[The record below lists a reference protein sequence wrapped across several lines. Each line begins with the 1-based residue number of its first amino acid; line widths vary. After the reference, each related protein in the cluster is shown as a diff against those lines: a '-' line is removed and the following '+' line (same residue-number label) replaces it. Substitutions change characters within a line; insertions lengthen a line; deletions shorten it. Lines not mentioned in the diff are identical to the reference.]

1 MAGGG
6 VAREGRSV
14 IALDTLAYA
23 RRLRQAG
30 FTEQQAEAQADAL
43 AAVMVES
50 LATKTDLQELDLRM
64 QVRFARIDERFARIE
79 ERFAR
84 VDERFEHLER
94 QMEARFGEQTARV
107 EARFAQF
114 EARFAEFEARFAGI
128 DGRITAQGAHFD
140 AKLADLE
147 RRLTVRLGGM
157 MVAGIATVSA
167 LVKLL

>member
-50 LATKTDLQELDLRM
+50 LATRTDLQELDLRM
-64 QVRFARIDERFARIE
+64 QARFARID

-94 QMEARFGEQTARV
+94 QMEARFAEQTARF